1 MKFSIPWRLK
11 RMDARLAVVFI
22 LIGLLPMVVTGV
34 VTTLLSD
41 ASLRRELTRQLQA
54 TADAEAHRIEDYL
67 SERKAD
73 ATAISLGP
81 FLLEE
86 FEKLQ
91 IAFHGSGVHSAGYE
105 AATAAAWQNLK
116 RYVQAYDYE
125 NILLID
131 AGGDIVFSAV
141 PTPESLG
148 NLKAEPRPAGELAK
162 IFNTTSTLLET
173 DVTDYELNPA
183 NGDQRAFIAAPLL
196 KEGVLVGVLVLQMN
210 NREMFRIAKD
220 YSGLGETGETL
231 VGRRDGNEILFM
243 SPTRHDPSAAFR
255 RRIPMGS
262 PFSLPLQ
269 RAVTGNCGVA
279 QAKDYRGQEVLAVWK
294 YLPSFRWGLVVKID
308 IAEAFAPVQSLRTL
322 TLVLAAGVVLLVLLL
337 APVLSRMLAAPIRDL
352 ARTTRAFSA
361 GDLTRRSA
369 IASNDEAGDLAG
381 AFNQMADTIQR
392 QVQALRKAKEEL
404 EQRVRER
411 TEKLQTSESFLNS
424 LLENL
429 PVNIFRKDL
438 AGRFIFA
445 NRRYC
450 ERHQRKPE
458 EIIGLTDF
466 DLSPHE
472 LAQKYRADDQVVA
485 ETLLPFVAEEL
496 QILPGGKN
504 YWIQT
509 IKVPVLDADNRCV
522 GVEGMYL
529 DITERKQAE
538 EALANSISLL
548 NATLESTTDGI
559 LAVEFSSGRMSTNTR
574 FLTMWGISS
583 EMLKTQRDA
592 DVVAWSAEKTKNP
605 EIFISRIREVYA
617 QPEPEAFD
625 VIELKDGRI
634 FERYINPQKID
645 GKVVGMV
652 VNFRD
657 ITERTKIETSLSYE
671 RELWQAL
678 LDNSPDHIYFKDTH
692 SRFIK
697 CSKAQA
703 LLFGVAD
710 PEELVGKTDF
720 DFFDEVHARS
730 AFKDEQEIIRTG
742 RPLIGKEEHEVWQND
757 RGETWALTTKMP
769 FYNKEGQIIGTF
781 GISKN
786 ITERKQAEI
795 ALKAAKEAA
804 EEATRTKSEF
814 LATMSHE
821 IRTPMN
827 GVIGMTGL
835 LLDTR
840 LDPVQREF
848 AETIRHSA
856 DNLMTIIN
864 DILDFSKIEAGKL
877 VFEFLDFDL
886 LETVEGTLDMLAAPA
901 QGKGIELIDDISSE
915 IPTRLRG
922 DPGRLRQ
929 VLSNLVGN
937 AVKFT
942 EQGEVV
948 VRVTKESETDTH
960 ALLRFEVTDSGIGIP
975 TAMCERLFQ
984 PFTQADSSTTRRYG
998 GTGLGLAISRQLVTL
1013 MQGEI
1018 GVSSTPGQGST
1029 FWFTARF
1036 EKQTTDA
1043 PPADPRGSR
1052 LFGLRVLIVDDNATS
1067 RQILRH
1073 QLFSWKIQK
1082 GSAANGPDALIAL
1095 REAADEGKPYDLA
1108 LIDMQMP
1115 EMDGLALARAIK
1127 ADPAI
1132 ADTRLILLTSLE
1144 LTLSSQEFK
1153 AAGIESCLSKPVKQ
1167 WLLFDCLISVA
1178 EHAGAD
1184 GGKPVAP
1191 VIPSGE
1197 LFSDSTAPFAGLRAL
1212 LAEDNP
1218 INQKVA
1224 SRQLQKLGFTT
1235 DVAANGQEVL
1245 ASLTQFP
1252 YDVIFM
1258 DCQMPEM
1265 DGYEAA
1271 RAIRKRENEHDC
1283 PWKAPLHIIAMT
1295 ANAMM
1300 GDREKCFS
1308 AGMNDYVSK
1317 PVHLNDLMVVL
1328 ERWKSVAIK
1337 PPAS

>member
-1 MKFSIPWRLK
+1 
-11 RMDARLAVVFI
+11 MDARLAVVFI
-22 LIGLLPMVVTGV
+22 LIGLLPVVITGV
-34 VTTLLSD
+34 LTAIRAD
-41 ASLRRELTRQLQA
+41 ISLRQQVTRQLQA
-54 TADAEAHRIEDYL
+54 TADAKARRIEDYL
-67 SERKAD
+67 NERKAD
-73 ATAISLGP
+73 ATAISLSP
-81 FLLEE
+81 FLLGELDR
-86 FEKLQ
+86 LQ
-91 IAFHGSGVHSAGYE
+91 RAFHGPGVRSKDY
-105 AATAAAWQNLK
+105 ATAAEATRLNLK
-116 RYVQAYDYE
+116 RYLESYGYE
-125 NILLID
+125 NLLFID
-131 AGGDIVFSAV
+131 AGGDVVFSVAQ
-141 PTPESLG
+141 TPESFG
-148 NLKAEPRPAGELAK
+148 NLKAEPHPAGELAK

-173 DVTDYELNPA
+173 DVTDYEMDPVD
-183 NGDQRAFIAAPLL
+183 GDQRAFIAAPILKQGLL
-196 KEGVLVGVLVLQMN
+196 IGVLVLQMDN
-210 NREMFRIAKD
+210 HEMFRIVQD
-220 YSGLGETGETL
+220 YSGLGETGETV
-231 VGRRDGNEILFM
+231 VGRRVGNEILFM
-243 SPTRHDPSAAFR
+243 APTRHDPSAAFH
-255 RRIPMGS
+255 RRIPLGS
-262 PFSLPLQ
+262 ALSTPLQ
-269 RAVTGNCGVA
+269 RAVAGTSGVA
-279 QAKDYRGQEVLAVWK
+279 QSQDYRGREVLAVWK

-308 IAEAFAPVQSLRTL
+308 ITEAFAPVQSLRAL
-322 TLVLAAGVVLLVLLL
+322 TILLAAGVVLLVLLL
-337 APVLSRMLAAPIRDL
+337 APVISRMLAAPIRDL
-352 ARTTRAFSA
+352 AQTTRAFSA
-361 GDLTRRSA
+361 GDLTRRA
-369 IASNDEAGDLAG
+369 VIASNDEAGDLAT

-392 QVQALRKAKEEL
+392 QVQALREAKEEL

-411 TEKLQTSESFLNS
+411 TEKLQASESFLNS

-438 AGRFIFA
+438 AGRFTFV
-445 NRRYC
+445 NRHYC
-450 ERHQRKPE
+450 ERHHRQPK

-466 DLSPHE
+466 DLSPPS
-472 LAQKYRADDQVVA
+472 LAQKYRNDDQTVA
-485 ETLLPFVAEEL
+485 ETLQPFMDEEL
-496 QILPGGKN
+496 QILADGQN
-504 YWIQT
+504 SWIQI
-509 IKVPVLDADNRCV
+509 IKVPVLDANNRCV

-529 DITERKQAE
+529 DITKRRQAE
-538 EALANSISLL
+538 EALANSLALL

-559 LAVEFSSGRMSTNTR
+559 LAIEFSSGRICANTR
-574 FLTMWGISS
+574 FQTLWGVPS
-583 EMLKTQRDA
+583 EMLKAKGDA
-592 DVVAWSAEKTKNP
+592 ELIAWSARQTKDPEK
-605 EIFISRIREVYA
+605 FLARVRQVHS

-645 GKVVGMV
+645 GKVVGV
-652 VNFRD
+652 VINFRD
-657 ITERTKIETSLSYE
+657 ITERTKIETSLAYE

-678 LDNSPDHIYFKDTH
+678 LDNSPDHIYFKDIQ

-697 CSKAQA
+697 SSKAQA
-703 LLFGVAD
+703 ELFGVAK
-710 PEELVGKTDF
+710 PEDLIGKTDF

-730 AFKDEQEIIRTG
+730 AFEDEQEIIRTG
-742 RPLIGKEEHEVWQND
+742 RPVIGKEEHEVWQD
-757 RGETWALTTKMP
+757 GRGETWALTTKMP

-901 QGKGIELIDDISSE
+901 QGKGIELIDDIPTD

-942 EQGEVV
+942 EHGEVV
-948 VRVTKESETDTH
+948 VRVTKESETDAH
-960 ALLRFEVTDSGIGIP
+960 AILRFEVKDSGIGIP
-975 TAMCERLFQ
+975 PAMCARLFQ

-1013 MQGEI
+1013 MNGEI
-1018 GVSSTPGQGST
+1018 GVNSTPGQGST

-1036 EKQTTDA
+1036 EKQPENTS
-1043 PPADPRGSR
+1043 PVDPRGSR

-1073 QLFSWKIQK
+1073 QLFSWKMQK
-1082 GSAANGPDALIAL
+1082 GSAANGPDALTAL
-1095 REAADEGKPYDLA
+1095 REAAAAGNPYDLA
-1108 LIDMQMP
+1108 LLDMQMP

-1127 ADPAI
+1127 AEPAI
-1132 ADTRLILLTSLE
+1132 AATRLILLTSLE
-1144 LTLSSQEFK
+1144 LTLSPGEFK

-1167 WLLFDCLISVA
+1167 WLLFDCLFNVA
-1178 EHAGAD
+1178 EHLRDKGSEPATPA
-1184 GGKPVAP
+1184 VS
-1191 VIPSGE
+1191 SGE
-1197 LFSDSTAPFAGLRAL
+1197 SLCVLNEPFTGLRAL

-1235 DVAANGQEVL
+1235 DVAANGLEVL
-1245 ASLTQFP
+1245 SSLTQFP

-1271 RAIRKRENEHDC
+1271 RAIRKRESEHDC
-1283 PWKAPLHIIAMT
+1283 PWKGPLHIIAMT
-1295 ANAMM
+1295 ANAML

-1317 PVHLNDLMVVL
+1317 PVHLNDLLVVL
-1328 ERWKSVAIK
+1328 ERWKPAVIK
-1337 PPAS
+1337 PAAS